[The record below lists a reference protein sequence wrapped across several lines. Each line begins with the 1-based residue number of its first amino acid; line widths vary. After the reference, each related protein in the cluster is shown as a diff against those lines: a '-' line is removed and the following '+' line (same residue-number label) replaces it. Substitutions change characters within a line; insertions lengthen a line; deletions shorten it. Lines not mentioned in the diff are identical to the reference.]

1 MEEFVLNSTPRRTSN
16 NFGINDIKLNDLTL
30 PVEFDE
36 FNNIKFDNNSSKIN
50 FKKGEFKTNFKYG
63 VSKKLENMKTENSY
77 VLDIN
82 SKVNKTVKLS
92 YEFDNANCKLHDKL
106 LINSKESTNATV
118 IIKYTTSNEEVSA
131 FHNLTLKTIANK
143 NSNLNVIILNFM
155 NIASR
160 NFVSI
165 DNEIL
170 ENANVKFIIV
180 DFGGI
185 SSITSYYSNLKEKSS
200 LNDVQVIYLG
210 SNNQLFDLNYISE
223 LEGENS
229 NINIEV
235 QGALNDTSKKHFKG
249 TIDFKKGAKKSIG
262 NENDSCTLLSDK
274 SRSISLPMLLC
285 SEEDV
290 EGNHSSSAGKILQ
303 SELFYLMSRGFSDI
317 EAKKLLLKAKFSNVI
332 DCIKDEELKEEI
344 LKKIDD
350 KIN

>member
-16 NFGINDIKLNDLTL
+16 NFGINDIKLNDLTF

-82 SKVNKTVKLS
+82 SKVNKTVKIS

-106 LINSKESTNATV
+106 LINSKENTNATV

-185 SSITSYYSNLKEKSS
+185 SSVTNYYSNLKEKSS

-210 SNNQLFDLNYISE
+210 SNYQLFDLNYISE

-235 QGALNDTSKKHFKG
+235 QGALNDASKKHFKG

-262 NENDSCTLLSDK
+262 NENDSCMLLSDK

-290 EGNHSSSAGKILQ
+290 EGNHSSSAGKISQ
-303 SELFYLMSRGFSDI
+303 SELFYLMSRGFSEI
-317 EAKKLLLKAKFSNVI
+317 EAKKLLLKAKFSHVI

-344 LKKIDD
+344 LKKIDE